1 MIAATESSQP
11 GAGALGK
18 CRVLD
23 LTRVF
28 SGPWAAQMLG
38 DLGAEVIKVER
49 PEVGDDSRRLAPFFS
64 NPARQT
70 SESVFFASTN
80 RNKKSITVDLAHPE
94 GQALV
99 RSLAKK
105 SDVLIENYKVR
116 TLSRYGLD
124 YAALSAV
131 NPRLIYCSITG
142 FGQTGPYS
150 HRPGYDLVFQA
161 MSGLMSVTGTEDEP
175 QRVGFVVSD
184 FIGGM
189 YTSISILA
197 ALQRR
202 AETGRGQHIDISL
215 LDTQLAALSHI
226 ASNYLLTGN
235 VPGRHGTGAP
245 QGAPSQMYRCADR
258 EIVVVVGNE
267 DQFARFARAIGVPQ
281 LCADERFRSNAGRLA
296 NKAALNEIIERALA
310 AHTSDEWLEMLE
322 KASVPSGPVLDLK
335 GVFEHPQV
343 RHRGMKVDPSGGP
356 DGALPHV
363 ANPIRFS
370 ESPVASYRDAP
381 PLGADTDHILST
393 LLGLDPDAIGRLRSL
408 RAI

>member
-1 MIAATESSQP
+1 MIAATENSQP
-11 GAGALGK
+11 GTGALGK

-131 NPRLIYCSITG
+131 
-142 FGQTGPYS
+142 
-150 HRPGYDLVFQA
+150 
-161 MSGLMSVTGTEDEP
+161 
-175 QRVGFVVSD
+175 
-184 FIGGM
+184 
-189 YTSISILA
+189 
-197 ALQRR
+197 
-202 AETGRGQHIDISL
+202 
-215 LDTQLAALSHI
+215 
-226 ASNYLLTGN
+226 
-235 VPGRHGTGAP
+235 
-245 QGAPSQMYRCADR
+245 
-258 EIVVVVGNE
+258 
-267 DQFARFARAIGVPQ
+267 
-281 LCADERFRSNAGRLA
+281 
-296 NKAALNEIIERALA
+296 
-310 AHTSDEWLEMLE
+310 
-322 KASVPSGPVLDLK
+322 
-335 GVFEHPQV
+335 
-343 RHRGMKVDPSGGP
+343 
-356 DGALPHV
+356 
-363 ANPIRFS
+363 
-370 ESPVASYRDAP
+370 
-381 PLGADTDHILST
+381 
-393 LLGLDPDAIGRLRSL
+393 
-408 RAI
+408 

>member
-1 MIAATESSQP
+1 MAASTERDQP
-11 GAGALGK
+11 ATALGR

-49 PEVGDDSRRLAPFFS
+49 PETGDDSRRLAPFFS
-64 NPARQT
+64 NAARQT
-70 SESVFFASTN
+70 AESVFFASTN

-94 GQALV
+94 GQALI
-99 RSLAKK
+99 RSLAEQ
-105 SDVLIENYKVR
+105 SDVLIENYKVG

-124 YAALSAV
+124 YETLSAI

-161 MSGLMSVTGTEDEP
+161 MSGLMSVTGTEDDP

-202 AETGRGQHIDISL
+202 IETGRGQHIDISL

-235 VPGRHGTGAP
+235 TPRRHGTSAP

-267 DQFARFARAIGVPQ
+267 DQFVRFARTIGAPQ
-281 LCADERFRSNAGRLA
+281 LCTDERFSSNAARLV
-296 NKAALNEIIERALA
+296 NKTALNEIIERALA
-310 AHTSDEWLEMLE
+310 ARDSDEWLAMLDE
-322 KASVPSGPVLDLK
+322 ASVPSGPVLDMK
-335 GVFEHPQV
+335 GVFDHPQV
-343 RHRGMKVDPSGGP
+343 RHRGMKVDPTGGP

-370 ESPVASYRDAP
+370 ESPVTSYRDAP
-381 PLGADTDHILST
+381 QLGADTDHILST
-393 LLGLDPDAIGRLRSL
+393 ALGLNADAIGRLRS
-408 RAI
+408 RRVI

>member
-1 MIAATESSQP
+1 
-11 GAGALGK
+11 
-18 CRVLD
+18 VLD

-49 PEVGDDSRRLAPFFS
+49 PGAGDDSRRLAPFFD
-64 NPARQT
+64 NAARGT

-80 RNKKSITVDLAHPE
+80 RNKKSITVDLAQSE

-99 RSLAKK
+99 RSLAAK
-105 SDVLIENYKVR
+105 SDILIENYKVG

-124 YAALSAV
+124 YDQLSAV

-161 MSGLMSVTGTEDEP
+161 MSGLMSVTGTESEP

-202 AETGRGQHIDISL
+202 AETGRGQYIDISL

-226 ASNYLLTGN
+226 ASNHLLTGN
-235 VPGRHGTGAP
+235 IPHRHGTAAP

-267 DQFARFARAIGVPQ
+267 DQFTRFARTIGAPQ
-281 LCADERFRSNAGRLA
+281 LSTDERFGSNAGRLA
-296 NKAALNEIIERALA
+296 NKAALNELIERALA
-310 AHTSDEWLEMLE
+310 ARDADEWLELLE
-322 KASVPSGPVLDLK
+322 QASVPSGPVLDLK

-343 RHRGMKVDPSGGP
+343 RHRGMKVEPPGGR

-370 ESPVASYRDAP
+370 ESPVTSYRDAP
-381 PLGADTDHILST
+381 QLGADTDDILST
-393 LLGLDPDAIGRLRSL
+393 MLGRDADAIGRLRS
-408 RAI
+408 AKVI